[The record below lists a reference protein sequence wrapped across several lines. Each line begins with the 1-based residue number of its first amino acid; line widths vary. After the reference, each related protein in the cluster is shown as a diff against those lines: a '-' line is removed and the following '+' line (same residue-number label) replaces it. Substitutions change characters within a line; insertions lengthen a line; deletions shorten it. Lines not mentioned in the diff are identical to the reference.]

1 MGGDD
6 LGSDDDYLAAP
17 IGGDG
22 HESSDDDDDNDK
34 ASSKHE
40 KSTTSNSGGG
50 GGGKSSKR
58 ESTDDKDDDDDAA
71 AAPAQPSKK
80 KRKKGGGELRE
91 LGIDIRT
98 ASAETQV
105 RLLSELAETTT
116 KFRPHQLAVSTKAS
130 DASSFKERINGIVSR
145 KKLKTW
151 NQKESPM
158 VLIVCLSARRAVDVL
173 KELAPLRIRAAKL
186 FAKHMTIEE
195 QTKQMESGSFGFAV
209 GTPHRIVTLAEK
221 GVLSLERTKF
231 VVLDTFL
238 NSKNFSV
245 YTLPDTVPHTQ
256 QLLKEYVYPE
266 CNKRRDLQVAFI

>member
-6 LGSDDDYLAAP
+6 LGSDDDYLAAL

-22 HESSDDDDDNDK
+22 YESSNDDDDDDK
-34 ASSKHE
+34 GSKNV
-40 KSTTSNSGGG
+40 KATTSGGDDD
-50 GGGKSSKR
+50 KSSKR
-58 ESTDDKDDDDDAA
+58 ESTDDND
-71 AAPAQPSKK
+71 AAPAPSKK

-98 ASAETQV
+98 ASSETQS

-130 DASSFKERINGIVSR
+130 DASSIRERINGIVSR
-145 KKLKTW
+145 KKLKAW

-158 VLIVCLSARRAVDVL
+158 VLIVCLSARRAVQVL
-173 KELAPLRIRAAKL
+173 KELVPLRIRAAKL

-221 GVLSLERTKF
+221 GILSLEKTQF

-238 NSKNFSV
+238 NTKNFSV
-245 YTLPDTVPHTQ
+245 YTLPDTVPPTQ
-256 QLLKEYVYPE
+256 QLLKEHVYPE
-266 CNKRRDLQVAFI
+266 CIKRKDLRVAFV